1 MSSLSNALTRSFRTT
16 PEMIRTRAASDRA
29 NSARAVA
36 LEAIRRISSEVPEI
50 LVGDGTI
57 ISPDQAWQ
65 ADQAG
70 AQLVSRHPPNIV
82 GRQP

>member
-1 MSSLSNALTRSFRTT
+1 
-16 PEMIRTRAASDRA
+16 MIRTRAASDRT
-29 NSARAVA
+29 NSAHAVA

-50 LVGDGTI
+50 LVGDGTS

>member
-1 MSSLSNALTRSFRTT
+1 
-16 PEMIRTRAASDRA
+16 MIHARAASDHA
-29 NSARAVA
+29 NAAHDVA
-36 LEAIRRISSEVPEI
+36 LEAIRRICSEVTEI
-50 LVGDGTI
+50 LVGTI

-65 ADQAG
+65 TAQAD